1 MRPDVRIAITGT
13 PGTGKASTCTDLA
26 GRGYVALDLKAE
38 AARLGH
44 LGPVDA
50 DGVQE
55 VDVEALAHDL
65 ETPAKVTF
73 MYSHFAHL
81 LPSNI
86 AIVLRCRPKILR
98 QRLEA
103 RGWKA
108 EKVQENVEAEAI
120 DVITQEAV
128 EGGAPV
134 FEVDTTSTTPS
145 QTADTVL
152 DLLQGKTKGHEAG
165 SVDWTDEVLS
175 WY

>member
-13 PGTGKASTCTDLA
+13 PGTGKTSTCKVLA
-26 GRGYVALDLKAE
+26 DRGYVALDLKAE

-44 LGPVDA
+44 LGSA
-50 DGVQE
+50 DPDGIQE
-55 VDVEALAHDL
+55 VDVDTLARDL

-73 MYSHFAHL
+73 IYSHFAHL
-81 LPSNI
+81 LPSNVV
-86 AIVLRCRPKILR
+86 IVLRCHPKVLR
-98 QRLEA
+98 QRLGS
-103 RGWKA
+103 RGWKP
-108 EKVQENVEAEAI
+108 EKIQENVEAEAI

-134 FEVDTTSTTPS
+134 FEVDTTSATPN

-152 DLLQGKTKGHEAG
+152 ALLQGMTKGHEAG
-165 SVDWTDEVLS
+165 SIDWTDEVLS

>member
-13 PGTGKASTCTDLA
+13 PGPGKASTCPALA

-98 QRLEA
+98 QRLAA
-103 RGWKA
+103 RAWEGAKGP
-108 EKVQENVEAEAI
+108 E
-120 DVITQEAV
+120 DVAG
-128 EGGAPV
+128 EGRDV
-134 FEVDTTSTTPS
+134 T
-145 QTADTVL
+145 
-152 DLLQGKTKGHEAG
+152 
-165 SVDWTDEVLS
+165 
-175 WY
+175 

>member
-13 PGTGKASTCTDLA
+13 PGTGKASTCPDLA
-26 GRGYVALDLKAE
+26 GRGYVARDLKAE

-50 DGVQE
+50 DGGQE
-55 VDVEALAHDL
+55 VAVEAPAHDL
-65 ETPAKVTF
+65 EPPAKVTF

-108 EKVQENVEAEAI
+108 EKVQENVEAGGI
-120 DVITQEAV
+120 DVITQEGGEGGGPGV
-128 EGGAPV
+128 EGGP
-134 FEVDTTSTTPS
+134 
-145 QTADTVL
+145 
-152 DLLQGKTKGHEAG
+152 
-165 SVDWTDEVLS
+165 
-175 WY
+175 